1 MREREPLSI
10 VILQESPH
18 FVIVRPPRM
27 DTRKSEI
34 LEDLE
39 FLLSKGFRPLSFTTM
54 NGHDAIVCQKTAIV
68 STRGEGAPMEKPP
81 KKET

>member
-10 VILQESPH
+10 EILQESPN

-39 FLLSKGFRPLSFTTM
+39 FLLSKGFRPLSFTLL
-54 NGHDAIVCQKTAIV
+54 NGHDAIVCQKIAIV
-68 STRGEGAPMEKPP
+68 VMPGEGAGPMGPL
-81 KKET
+81 T

>member
-10 VILQESPH
+10 VILHESPH
-18 FVIVRPPRM
+18 FVIMRPPRM

-54 NGHDAIVCQKTAIV
+54 NGHDAIVCQKVAIV
-68 STRGEGAPMEKPP
+68 VMPGEGPGPIEPP
-81 KKET
+81 T

>member
-10 VILQESPH
+10 VILQESQH

-54 NGHDAIVCQKTAIV
+54 NGHDAIVCQKMAGDIMP
-68 STRGEGAPMEKPP
+68 GEGAGPIGPP
-81 KKET
+81 T